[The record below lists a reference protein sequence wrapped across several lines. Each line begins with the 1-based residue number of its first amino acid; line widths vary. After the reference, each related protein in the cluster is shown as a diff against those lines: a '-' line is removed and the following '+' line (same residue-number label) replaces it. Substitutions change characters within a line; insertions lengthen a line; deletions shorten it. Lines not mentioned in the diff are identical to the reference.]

1 LFAVNLG
8 MLGLLVVGDPLLE
21 EKGESQESVD
31 GLTDLVLKDIGS
43 RDGSQ

>member
-8 MLGLLVVGDPLLE
+8 MLGLLIVGDPLLE
-21 EKGESQESVD
+21 EKWESQELVD
-31 GLTDLVLKDIGS
+31 GLTDFVLKGIGS